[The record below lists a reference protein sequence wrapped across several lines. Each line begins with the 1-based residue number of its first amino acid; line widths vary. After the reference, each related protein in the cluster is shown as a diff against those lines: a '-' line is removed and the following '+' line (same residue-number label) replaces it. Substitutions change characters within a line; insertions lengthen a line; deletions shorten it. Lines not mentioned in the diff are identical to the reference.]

1 MKNYANP
8 TIDFREDVIIFKY
21 YYMYGLYDAII
32 IENGN
37 GIIIENRNGAI
48 YQYVKKRN
56 TFAEAQKDMNSAK
69 KLATEAPREVWR

>member
-8 TIDFREDVIIFKY
+8 TIAFREDVIILKY

-37 GIIIENRNGAI
+37 GIIIENRNGTT

-56 TFAEAQKDMNSAK
+56 TFAEVQEDMNSAK